1 MTIFLYIRHSI
12 SLNLVSCLLLFYEP
26 PLVQTD
32 CRGDAIGPFSIS
44 ASRVTAPCL
53 AYASPVAPSRSAI
66 SVLSYCCYPMKCF
79 LFVSVRCV
87 PTCVWDGPVSSS
99 CCSIHRSYVWWRCL
113 LTDFCLPACD
123 VKPVTWLSR
132 FAANCEFHFY
142 KLQTGVSRE

>member
-53 AYASPVAPSRSAI
+53 AYTSPVAPSRSAI
-66 SVLSYCCYPMKCF
+66 SLLSYCCYPMMFF
-79 LFVSVRCV
+79 LFVSVSCV
-87 PTCVWDGPVSSS
+87 PTCVCVCVLVLLAAAVVVAHTGVSMFVSD
-99 CCSIHRSYVWWRCL
+99 VCL
-113 LTDFCLPACD
+113 QTFYSLPACD
-123 VKPVTWLSR
+123 VTTGDLTVSVC
-132 FAANCEFHFY
+132 CE
-142 KLQTGVSRE
+142 LGITIL